1 MNTPK
6 ETQEGYFIMK
16 WRGFIPLM
24 VSVVLGTNTV
34 SIFYQKQSHNTEQ
47 IEYNKKRSD
56 RISERKLQEAKLY
69 YDIEQL
75 KQKLKDCEYEN
86 TK

>member
-1 MNTPK
+1 MSSDPK
-6 ETQEGYFIMK
+6 ETQEGYFVMK
-16 WRGFIPLM
+16 WRSFIPLM

-56 RISERKLQEAKLY
+56 RIAERKLHEAKLY
-69 YDIEQL
+69 HDIETL
-75 KQKLKDCEYEN
+75 KQKLKDCNDES
-86 TK
+86 K